1 MRQSTFDKKTKEM
14 QGFVTANESIE
25 IYKQEI
31 IRSHKTLRF
40 AFAIMGIIII
50 TLILLLR

>member
-1 MRQSTFDKKTKEM
+1 MSEIKFDKKIKEM

-31 IRSHKTLRF
+31 IRSHITLRF
-40 AFAIMGIIII
+40 AFAVMGIIII